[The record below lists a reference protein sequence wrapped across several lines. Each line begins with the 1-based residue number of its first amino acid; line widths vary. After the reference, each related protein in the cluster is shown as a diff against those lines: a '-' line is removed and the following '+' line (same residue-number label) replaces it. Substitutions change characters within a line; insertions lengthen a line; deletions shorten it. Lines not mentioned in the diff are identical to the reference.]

1 MSRRVLPLLAVAAVA
16 TSCSLLI
23 PLDYTGGTEPA
34 RASRG
39 GQSGTGG
46 LEAGGLAGEGL
57 GGTLGEAGMNEGGQA
72 GAIPPEGGVGNEAA
86 TGGTTGGTLPSTG
99 GDTSAGTGGSATGG
113 DTGMGGTGGLG
124 GGGTGGIDA
133 TGGMES
139 GGGGGTPN
147 GGMSG
152 GGGNGGRAGRP
163 AGGRGGMGGMLG
175 GMSGSGVAGNG
186 DCGGADLR
194 TDPLN
199 CGSCGNACDAGQECA
214 GGLCISSPCEGICA
228 TWTPADQ
235 NGAHDGPRKDDFG
248 TVGDVCVQVDS
259 YDPNPGYLPA
269 FNCWNTATR
278 SVQLNGVTMAC
289 GQGSKAFNVP
299 KRAGGYC
306 VHATPGTQS
315 YAGFLMPYAPS
326 DCCLAPQGGAGGH

>member
-72 GAIPPEGGVGNEAA
+72 GANPEGGFGNEAA

-139 GGGGGTPN
+139 GGGGGIPN

-152 GGGNGGRAGRP
+152 GGGNGGRGGRP

-194 TDPLN
+194 IDPLN

-228 TWTPADQ
+228 TWMSADQ
-235 NGAHDGPRKDDFG
+235 NSAHDGPRKDDFG

-278 SVQLNGVTMAC
+278 SVQLNGVTMTC

-326 DCCLAPQGGAGGH
+326 DCCVAPQGGAGGH

>member
-46 LEAGGLAGEGL
+46 LETGGLAGEGL

-72 GAIPPEGGVGNEAA
+72 GAIPEGGVGNEAA

-113 DTGMGGTGGLG
+113 DTGLGGTGDVG
-124 GGGTGGIDA
+124 GGATGGTDA

-199 CGSCGNACDAGQECA
+199 CGSCGNACGAGQECA

-228 TWTPADQ
+228 TWMPAEQ
-235 NGAHDGPRKDDFG
+235 NSMHDGPRKDDFG

-259 YDPNPGYLPA
+259 YDPSPGYLPA
-269 FNCWNTATR
+269 FNCWNTLTR
-278 SVQLNGVTMAC
+278 SVQLNGVTMTC

-326 DCCLAPQGGAGGH
+326 DCCVAPQGGAGGH